1 MNQKYPFKAY
11 TVLFIIIFLISNT
24 SWAQETTELP
34 ALKSIVKISDNSLLN
49 ESVNEDWGFENQELG
64 NWQALIDL
72 QFDVSTVGEVSDE
85 RAYTG
90 NYSVKIQ
97 SGDDA
102 KVGAL
107 INDNAELAVFDTLS
121 AFVFIDSINL
131 EEIEMVQIFFLHGPS
146 WDFISQDYESSNLT
160 ADSWN
165 ELLVI
170 APEGIGNTQRIGLQF
185 VGKNSSETS
194 VMFIDDISI
203 KEYVPEIVEPEGTWG
218 FENQVFGEWTPL
230 VDLQFD
236 VNTVGEITNE
246 QANTGSYSAKIT
258 VQDDANV
265 GALVNNTASIGVF
278 DTLKANVF
286 IPSAELAKIE
296 TVQIFFLHGPS
307 WDFTS
312 TDYASTNLAAD
323 SWNELLLVAPE
334 GIGNTQRI
342 GIQFIGKET
351 SETSFIFIDAISIAE
366 YVPEV
371 FEPEGT
377 WGFENQNFGE
387 WTPLVDLQFDLN
399 TIGEIVTEQV
409 YSGNYSAKIQVA
421 DDASVGA
428 LVNNTYEVSEGDS
441 LQAKVFIPSSEIAD
455 IEMVQIFVLHGSNWD
470 FVSTDYAIEALSAD
484 TWNDLLL
491 VIPDNI
497 GNTQRIGIQF
507 VGKEVS
513 GTSFMYIDAISVSNG
528 TMNTSI
534 FEGEHPGQFELS
546 QNYPNPFNPST
557 NISFTLPNNGHVK
570 LEVFNL
576 LGQKVATIID
586 APRSAGNHAIKFD
599 ASKLSSGIYLYRLST
614 ENFVETRKMNL
625 IK

>member
-278 DTLKANVF
+278 DTLKQ
-286 IPSAELAKIE
+286 
-296 TVQIFFLHGPS
+296 T
-307 WDFTS
+307 
-312 TDYASTNLAAD
+312 
-323 SWNELLLVAPE
+323 
-334 GIGNTQRI
+334 
-342 GIQFIGKET
+342 
-351 SETSFIFIDAISIAE
+351 
-366 YVPEV
+366 
-371 FEPEGT
+371 
-377 WGFENQNFGE
+377 
-387 WTPLVDLQFDLN
+387 
-399 TIGEIVTEQV
+399 
-409 YSGNYSAKIQVA
+409 
-421 DDASVGA
+421 
-428 LVNNTYEVSEGDS
+428 
-441 LQAKVFIPSSEIAD
+441 
-455 IEMVQIFVLHGSNWD
+455 
-470 FVSTDYAIEALSAD
+470 
-484 TWNDLLL
+484 
-491 VIPDNI
+491 
-497 GNTQRIGIQF
+497 
-507 VGKEVS
+507 
-513 GTSFMYIDAISVSNG
+513 
-528 TMNTSI
+528 
-534 FEGEHPGQFELS
+534 
-546 QNYPNPFNPST
+546 
-557 NISFTLPNNGHVK
+557 
-570 LEVFNL
+570 
-576 LGQKVATIID
+576 
-586 APRSAGNHAIKFD
+586 
-599 ASKLSSGIYLYRLST
+599 YLYHQQS
-614 ENFVETRKMNL
+614 
-625 IK
+625 

>member
-1 MNQKYPFKAY
+1 MYQNYYRKAY
-11 TVLFIIIFLISNT
+11 TILFVFILLLANT
-24 SWAQETTELP
+24 SWAQELTELSV
-34 ALKSIVKISDNSLLN
+34 LNSKGKIADNSLLYT
-49 ESVNEDWGFENQELG
+49 SVNEDWGFENQEFG
-64 NWQALIDL
+64 SWQALIDL
-72 QFDVSTVGEVSDE
+72 QFDVSTVGEISDE
-85 RAYTG
+85 RSHTG
-90 NYSVKIQ
+90 SYSVKIQ

-470 FVSTDYAIEALSAD
+470 FLSTDYAIEALSAD

-491 VIPDNI
+491 VIPNNI

-557 NISFTLPNNGHVK
+557 NISFTLPNNGHIK